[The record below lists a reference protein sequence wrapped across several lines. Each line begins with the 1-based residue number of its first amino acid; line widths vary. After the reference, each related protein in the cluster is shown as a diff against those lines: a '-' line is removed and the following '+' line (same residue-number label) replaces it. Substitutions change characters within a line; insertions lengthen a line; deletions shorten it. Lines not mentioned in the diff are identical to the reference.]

1 MEPEIDSS
9 LLFECGICMDSK
21 TIECINFLPCIHF
34 ICTNCYDKLVKNEC
48 PFCRNIISEEKEEES
63 YDERENEYND
73 VEFEMLVLEER
84 RSKRKS
90 KKCKKYQKRIMKLME
105 NNKEVFVSINNNTF
119 RVLSNVL
126 GESSD
131 ITQEH

>member
-1 MEPEIDSS
+1 MDPEISSS
-9 LLFECGICMDSK
+9 LLFECGICMDTK
-21 TIECINFLPCIHF
+21 TIEFINFLPCIHF

-48 PFCRNIISEEKEEES
+48 PFCRNIISEEKEEDS

-73 VEFEMLVLEER
+73 VEFEMLVLEEKR
-84 RSKRKS
+84 PKRKS
-90 KKCKKYQKRIMKLME
+90 KKCKKHEKRIMRLME
-105 NNKEVFVSINNNTF
+105 NNKEVFVSINQNTF